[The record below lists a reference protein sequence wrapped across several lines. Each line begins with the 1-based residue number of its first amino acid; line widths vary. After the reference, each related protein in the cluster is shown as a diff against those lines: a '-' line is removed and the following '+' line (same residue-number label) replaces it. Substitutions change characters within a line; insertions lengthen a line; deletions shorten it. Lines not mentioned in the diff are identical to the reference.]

1 MIIFALKL
9 IRMAAQE
16 DRLKDIIGHAKEFG
30 FVFPSSEIYDGLS
43 ATYDY
48 GQLGAE
54 LKNNIKTFA
63 LALLIFSSSSFAMKK
78 ADFIKSITDQ
88 VTVLQVERANLLNNG
103 TSETDSMV
111 LVLDA
116 EIVALLLEIEN
127 YE

>member
-1 MIIFALKL
+1 MN
-9 IRMAAQE
+9 
-16 DRLKDIIGHAKEFG
+16 
-30 FVFPSSEIYDGLS
+30 LS
-43 ATYDY
+43 N
-48 GQLGAE
+48 
-54 LKNNIKTFA
+54 LKNNIKTLA

-88 VTVLQVERANLLNNG
+88 VTVLQVERVNLLNSG

-116 EIVALLLEIEN
+116 QIAALLLEIEN

>member
-1 MIIFALKL
+1 MN
-9 IRMAAQE
+9 
-16 DRLKDIIGHAKEFG
+16 
-30 FVFPSSEIYDGLS
+30 PSN
-43 ATYDY
+43 
-48 GQLGAE
+48 